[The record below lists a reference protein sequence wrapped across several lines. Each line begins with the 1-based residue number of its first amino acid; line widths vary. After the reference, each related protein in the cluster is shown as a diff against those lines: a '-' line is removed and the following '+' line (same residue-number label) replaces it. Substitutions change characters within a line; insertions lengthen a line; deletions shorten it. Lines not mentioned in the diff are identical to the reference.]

1 VLMDLSSLSPTNQGC
16 AWELGQ
22 LLDRVPL
29 SRVTLLVND
38 STDPQC
44 LQTLLDDAARRVAA
58 KSPNRDDSQAVW
70 SLVRIGGLAAR
81 QPNESYFDWKRRIDT
96 RLEPE
101 VLTSF
106 LMTTAEPRRNSP
118 AA

>member
-1 VLMDLSSLSPTNQGC
+1 
-16 AWELGQ
+16 
-22 LLDRVPL
+22 LDRVPL

-38 STDPQC
+38 STDLVC
-44 LQTLLDDAARRVAA
+44 LQTILDAAARRISA
-58 KSPNRDDSQAVW
+58 KSPNREDSQALW
-70 SLVRIGGLAAR
+70 QLVRIGGLSQR

-106 LMTTAEPRRNSP
+106 LMTTAEPRRNSQP
-118 AA
+118 S